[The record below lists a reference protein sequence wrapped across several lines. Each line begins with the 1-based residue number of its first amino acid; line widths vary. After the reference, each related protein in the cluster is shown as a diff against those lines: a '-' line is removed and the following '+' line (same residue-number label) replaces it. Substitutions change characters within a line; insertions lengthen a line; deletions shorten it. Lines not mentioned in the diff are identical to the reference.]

1 MVSSSSELNR
11 ILSHWAWAVPIILIV
26 AVLSFSQFDIYTP
39 SLDEFY
45 SLHNAGLSIRG
56 PFSPI
61 EFFDELRRLAPDHM
75 PGYFVFLS
83 LWGNLVST
91 DAVIARVPGIFA
103 GLLSLAITYR
113 LARDTVAPVAGLFA
127 LIIVAGNTHYNFYY
141 DHIRMYSLVVFVSGC
156 ILWIYFRMVARPSR
170 ISAKYFFA
178 FTVSVAALMSLQALA
193 SFVLIFAFSLSHL
206 LIVKKS
212 RQWLAVP
219 AAIATALVLL
229 SPAIV
234 SVAASGLNSWKV
246 RTFSHE
252 VIDGIEFVVAHLNVM
267 LNNQPILLLPVLFGL
282 LYAAGKKTIAGG
294 ACLLIWCLGLAVMAA
309 TYVLVQEFGT
319 KHIRYSLSLLPP
331 FTLAMTGGIY
341 ALYRFRGWLI
351 LLLLAYAIAG
361 ISFQRSNEWR
371 QYLTFGRVL
380 SFIRQPIHTISRMAR
395 EEEQNPLVFTYAD
408 SYHWL
413 EWDVIKHYGYSDGY
427 YFFTQH
433 GLTINRI
440 SEDLTSITF
449 DAVTAPAVWIT
460 YQISKATP
468 DMEPIISFMFK
479 RHYQLCHA
487 DNLHVDTVVLRF
499 RWQTQDCDSAPKPV
513 AFGET
518 DVIAYQFYGA
528 TLSHGAAELLFSDR
542 WQGKVDIPHENY
554 NISYQLVSTDLN
566 KVAHLDL
573 RLWSQ
578 DRLRQYFIDVSG
590 VPAGTYWLMAIVY
603 NTETGNRVP
612 WLDNPGPI
620 PEMLQLAE
628 VEIPLTIIDP

>member
-1 MVSSSSELNR
+1 MESHQSVLNR
-11 ILSHWAWAVPIILIV
+11 VLSHWAWAVLIIFII

-103 GLLSLAITYR
+103 GLLSLTITYR

-127 LIIVAGNTHYNFYY
+127 LIIVAGNTHFNFYY

-156 ILWIYFRMVARPSR
+156 ILWIYFRMVARPSH

-178 FTVSVAALMSLQALA
+178 FTVAVAALMSLQALA
-193 SFVLIFAFSLSHL
+193 SFVLIFALSLSHL

-282 LYAAGKKTIAGG
+282 LYAVGKKTIAGG

-309 TYVLVQEFGT
+309 TFELVQEFGT

-331 FTLAMTGGIY
+331 FALIMASGLY
-341 ALYRFRGWLI
+341 ALFRVPYWTII
-351 LLLLAYAIAG
+351 LLCVYLIAG
-361 ISFQRSNEWR
+361 ISFQRNYEWR
-371 QYLTFGRVL
+371 QYLSYGRIA
-380 SFIRQPIHTISRMAR
+380 SFIRQPIHTISRMAQ
-395 EEEQNPLVFTYAD
+395 EEEPRPLVLTYAD
-408 SYHWL
+408 SNHKL
-413 EWDVIKHYGYSDGY
+413 EWDAERKYGYSDGY
-427 YFFTQH
+427 YFFTRH
-433 GLTINRI
+433 GLSISRI
-440 SEDLTSITF
+440 IEDLNSMTF
-449 DAVTAPAVWIT
+449 DAVTEPSVWVT
-460 YQISKATP
+460 YQTSNATP
-468 DMEPIISFMFK
+468 DMKPIISFMYQ
-479 RHYQLCHA
+479 RHYQLCRT

-499 RWQTQDCDSAPKPV
+499 RWQTQDCDSVPEPLAS
-513 AFGET
+513 GET
-518 DVIAYQFYGA
+518 DVITYQFYGA
-528 TLSHGAAELLFSDR
+528 TVSTDREELLLSDR
-542 WQGKVDIPHENY
+542 WQGKVDIPHEDY
-554 NISYQLVSTDLN
+554 NISYQLVSSDWN
-566 KVAHLDL
+566 KVAQLDL

-578 DRLRQYFIDVSG
+578 DRLRQYYIDISFLL
-590 VPAGTYWLMAIVY
+590 PGTYRLVAIVY
-603 NTETGNRVP
+603 HKETGKSLL
-612 WLDNPGPI
+612 WQDNPSFV
-620 PEMLQLAE
+620 PEMLPLAE
-628 VEIPLTIIDP
+628 LEIPLTILD